1 MAIEITDG
9 NITGI
14 LNNNSIVLIDF
25 FALWCG
31 PCKML
36 GPVIEEIYN
45 DNQDIVV
52 GKLNVDNNS
61 SSANKYGIRSIPSLL
76 FFKNG
81 EIVERAVGFKN
92 KNELQSIIDKI
103 K

>member
-9 NITGI
+9 NITEI
-14 LNNNSIVLIDF
+14 LNNNSIILIDF
-25 FALWCG
+25 WAEWCG
-31 PCKML
+31 PCRML
-36 GPVIEEIYN
+36 GPVIDSIYN
-45 DNQDIVV
+45 DNEDIVV
-52 GKLNVDNNS
+52 GKLNVDDNS
-61 SSANKYGIRSIPSLL
+61 SSASKYGIKSIPALL

>member
-9 NITGI
+9 NITEI
-14 LNNNSIVLIDF
+14 LKNNSIVLVDF
-25 FALWCG
+25 FAEWCN

-36 GPVIEEIYN
+36 GPVIEDIYK

-61 SSANKYGIRSIPSLL
+61 SASKYGIRSIPALL

-92 KNELQSIIDKI
+92 KIELQSIIDKI